1 MTIFRALMILGLLFV
16 TPIASETV
24 AEIPAVYTKGK
35 SKLAVSGYDPVAY
48 FIEKTA
54 KKGSKK
60 HTHVYMDAEY
70 RFASKENLAAFKEDP
85 EAYLPQYGGY
95 CAWAVANGYTYRAS
109 PKHWSVVDGK
119 LYLNFNGQV
128 KKMWSEDI
136 PRRIAEGDRNWPS
149 VRFE

>member
-16 TPIASETV
+16 TPIASEAI
-24 AEIPAVYTKGK
+24 AEVPAVHTKGK

-48 FIEKTA
+48 FSDSTA
-54 KKGSKK
+54 KKGNKK

-70 RFASKENLAAFKEDP
+70 RFANKENLETFKKNP

-109 PKHWSVVDGK
+109 PKHWSIVDGK
-119 LYLNFNGQV
+119 LYLNYNGHV